1 MERGD
6 RHHRAGLVLFQ
17 GWGEKESDMTAPVP
31 HLPVGPAYSSVRGPY
46 VQGRHYAWF
55 ATGRPFAVIREH
67 LVGHTVAPVV
77 SNGACSCARVF
88 GEIFPCLIEQVA
100 RDHRDIGAV
109 GENTFVSTR

>member
-67 LVGHTVAPVV
+67 LVGHTVAP
-77 SNGACSCARVF
+77 SYRTAR
-88 GEIFPCLIEQVA
+88 A
-100 RDHRDIGAV
+100 RAPESSARYFHA
-109 GENTFVSTR
+109 